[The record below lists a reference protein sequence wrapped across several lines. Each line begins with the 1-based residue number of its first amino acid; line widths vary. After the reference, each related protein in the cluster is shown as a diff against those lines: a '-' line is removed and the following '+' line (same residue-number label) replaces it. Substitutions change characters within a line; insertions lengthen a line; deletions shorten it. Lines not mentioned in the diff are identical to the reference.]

1 MAACIIGRKRW
12 GYTPWSGV
20 EAFKGETSF
29 LSAGLEADRHDVEHS
44 KGSSIHW
51 CSVSLSA
58 QRVLPVT
65 VGRQCSARLAGSPAA
80 CTDNRSKKRAKS
92 SMNDYPMRV
101 RQRPVRR
108 TMKTLP
114 AKKPRSE
121 TQPINCK
128 NGHLTSASDVEN
140 RQFFADLRAAK
151 VKCHGKRE
159 ASKADDTVGIILSDD
174 NIQTLTETRKILL
187 APSLK
192 HLR

>member
-92 SMNDYPMRV
+92 SMNDYPMS
-101 RQRPVRR
+101 PS
-108 TMKTLP
+108 KTCTTND
-114 AKKPRSE
+114 E
-121 TQPINCK
+121 
-128 NGHLTSASDVEN
+128 
-140 RQFFADLRAAK
+140 DLVGEK
-151 VKCHGKRE
+151 VKGG
-159 ASKADDTVGIILSDD
+159 TP
-174 NIQTLTETRKILL
+174 NQ
-187 APSLK
+187 
-192 HLR
+192 